1 MKSLGRNIILTVAG
15 WLILL
20 FVMSG
25 CTNEIPA
32 SRVNSQEAEQLIEA
46 YIRTQNP
53 SMSETAT
60 FPVEEI
66 TPDNAWETLLLQVYK
81 VKEGVQVGEA
91 YIIEREEVIHIGT
104 AFGGP
109 GVTNMVVSDLDSDG
123 SPELLF
129 TYGFGSGIHRMRI
142 GAYLHLY
149 SGITVE
155 ECDIEYR
162 GDIQLVKNEE
172 GKIEVE
178 IIDGNEPI
186 MLGTLALMGVEE
198 EKKLL
203 LILRDGLPDEIFDKV
218 WYVQ

>member
-1 MKSLGRNIILTVAG
+1 M
-15 WLILL
+15 
-20 FVMSG
+20 
-25 CTNEIPA
+25 
-32 SRVNSQEAEQLIEA
+32 VNSQEAEQLIEA

-53 SMSETAT
+53 SMSKTAT

-66 TPDNAWETLLLQVYK
+66 TPDNAWETLRIQVYK
-81 VKEGVQVGEA
+81 VKEGIQVGET
-91 YIIEREEVIHIGT
+91 YIIDQGEVIHIGT

-109 GVTNMVVSDLDSDG
+109 GVTSIVVSDLDSDG

-129 TYGFGSGIHRMRI
+129 TYGFGSGIYRMRI

-162 GDIQLVKNEE
+162 GDIQLVKNQK

-186 MLGTLALMGVEE
+186 MLGTLALMGTEE
-198 EKKLL
+198 GKQLL
-203 LILRDGLPDEIFDKV
+203 LNLRDGLPDEIFNKV

>member
-1 MKSLGRNIILTVAG
+1 MKSLGRNIILAVAG

-20 FVMSG
+20 FVISG

-32 SRVNSQEAEQLIEA
+32 SMVNSQEAEQLIEA

-53 SMSETAT
+53 SMSKTAT

-66 TPDNAWETLLLQVYK
+66 TPDNAWETLRIQVYK
-81 VKEGVQVGEA
+81 VKEGIQVGET
-91 YIIEREEVIHIGT
+91 YIIDQGEVIHIGT

-109 GVTNMVVSDLDSDG
+109 GVTSIVVSDLDSDG

-129 TYGFGSGIHRMRI
+129 TYGFGSGIYRMRI

-162 GDIQLVKNEE
+162 GDIQLVKNQK

-186 MLGTLALMGVEE
+186 MLGTLALMGTEE
-198 EKKLL
+198 GKQLL
-203 LILRDGLPDEIFDKV
+203 LNLRDGLPDEIFNKV